1 VTQRL
6 STKQK
11 NTTDDDERV
20 LCVQH
25 LVQRLGD
32 RTVLTVDHWFVNR
45 GGHCLIE
52 GPSGSGKT
60 TLLHL
65 IAGLMRPSS
74 GRIDVLGQEL
84 DRLSGRSLDQLRARS
99 IGIVLQ
105 RFHLIEALDVMAN
118 LRLAQSLAGV
128 APDTGRASALL
139 DQVGLA
145 TLSQKKPSTLSEG
158 ERQRVAILRAVI
170 NRPALLLAD
179 EPTSA
184 LDDRHAETVLDLL
197 ITQADAAGA
206 TLLMATHDARA
217 KARLPVG
224 LKLDDATAGR
234 NP

>member
-1 VTQRL
+1 MQRV

-11 NTTDDDERV
+11 NAEDDDERV
-20 LCVQH
+20 LSIQDLTH
-25 LVQRLGD
+25 GFGEQ
-32 RTVLTVDHWFVNR
+32 TVLTIDRWSVPR

-52 GPSGSGKT
+52 GPSGCGKS

-65 IAGLMRPSS
+65 IAGLMRPTR

-84 DRLSGRSLDQLRARS
+84 GHLSSRALDQLRGRW

-128 APDTGRASALL
+128 APQTKRATALL
-139 DQVGLA
+139 EQVGLA
-145 TLSQKKPSTLSEG
+145 TLSQKKPSMLSEG

-170 NRPALLLAD
+170 NQPALLLAD

-184 LDDRHAETVLDLL
+184 LDDRHAEAVLDLL

-224 LKLDDATAGR
+224 LRLGDPATGR
-234 NP
+234 TA

>member
-1 VTQRL
+1 MTQGL

-11 NTTDDDERV
+11 NAADDAERV
-20 LCVQH
+20 LSVQH
-25 LVQRLGD
+25 LVHGFGD
-32 RTVLTVDHWFVNR
+32 RTVLAIDHWSVVR

-52 GPSGSGKT
+52 GPSGSGKS

-74 GRIDVLGQEL
+74 GRIDVLGQEVGGLSGRAL
-84 DRLSGRSLDQLRARS
+84 DRLRGRS

-118 LRLAQSLAGV
+118 LRLAQSLAGA
-128 APDTGRASALL
+128 APDAERARSLL

-145 TLSQKKPSTLSEG
+145 TLAEKKPSTLSEG
-158 ERQRVAILRAVI
+158 ERQRVAILRAII
-170 NRPALLLAD
+170 NRPTLLLAD

-184 LDDRHAETVLDLL
+184 LDDRHAEAVLNLL

-224 LKLDDATAGR
+224 LKLGDACPAGAA
-234 NP
+234 